1 MGDGILTGCEAKI
14 TRRLAVILC
23 LAIAIP
29 VAAGCASNERRPPA
43 SPAAVDAQEVR
54 VVVDRRYLEGCRL
67 MKWFPY
73 RDAAVGTGTGADTRD
88 VVKAGGNVMYMPGDA
103 VNIGRFAA
111 YSCGEE
117 QLRRIPRI
125 VTSR

>member
-1 MGDGILTGCEAKI
+1 M
-14 TRRLAVILC
+14 RRLALRC

-29 VAAGCASNERRPPA
+29 VAAGCSSSGSGPSASPPA
-43 SPAAVDAQEVR
+43 TDGQEVK
-54 VVVDRRYLEGCRL
+54 VVIDRRHLEGCRFI
-67 MKWFPY
+67 KWFPY
-73 RDAAVGTGTGADTRD
+73 RESAVGTGTNADTRD
-88 VVKAGGNVMYMPGDA
+88 VTKAGGNVMYMPGDA

-117 QLRRIPRI
+117 QWKNIPRI

>member
-1 MGDGILTGCEAKI
+1 MKAGNGEIM
-14 TRRLAVILC
+14 RRLAIVPR

-29 VAAGCASNERRPPA
+29 VVASCASSGPSSSPPA
-43 SPAAVDAQEVR
+43 ADAQEVR
-54 VVVDRRYLEGCRL
+54 VVIDQRYLDGCRFI
-67 MKWFPY
+67 KWFPY
-73 RDAAVGTGTGADTRD
+73 RDSAVGTGTNADTRD
-88 VVKAGGNVMYMPGDA
+88 VAKAGGNVMYMPGDA

-117 QLRRIPRI
+117 QWKKIPRI